1 MSAHRKHKTL
11 NAFVRY
17 LKGEL
22 SPEERHHLERD
33 LEADA
38 FEKEAMEGF
47 ESIAPGDLEEDMLS
61 LHAQMRKRLQRR
73 RRAAWYG
80 IAATVA
86 SILVVGTIFINIY
99 DFNPAADKE
108 APETEVS
115 LQNEEPLQAEEP
127 LQREVAPTKKS
138 ESAPVPESKE
148 VETDKGPEAAE
159 GEVAAKGDVAD
170 QQEREMALLDVA
182 EEPVS
187 VDHDIQIVEDDAV
200 EAEAAGVAAPQMA
213 RDQIPEMAEEMVAAP
228 EGDGVMAVEAAP
240 TRRQKRA
247 VSQAKTVSPVAEQL
261 QAAELLSGRVSG
273 VVISSEDSYPLP
285 GASVF
290 LKDSDSGVVTDLR
303 GRFTIPAGEG
313 PQTTVVASYVG
324 MLTEKYQLE
333 PGQENRV
340 VMHPDPST
348 VNEVVVLAYGAQNE
362 KYPVSAVQ
370 KIQVNQEESDS
381 ESNGAEPVGGIQAYK
396 MYMEKN
402 IRFPAG
408 DTLSKRAVVVLTFKV
423 DSDGSLSGIQTL
435 RSPGEAFSEEA
446 IRLLEEGPPW
456 NPARDESGTTDD
468 VVRMRIVFKR

>member
-11 NAFVRY
+11 NAFLRY

-22 SPEERHHLERD
+22 SPEERHDLERD

-73 RRAAWYG
+73 RRAALYG

-115 LQNEEPLQAEEP
+115 LQNEESLLTEEP

-159 GEVAAKGDVAD
+159 GDVAAKGDVAA

-200 EAEAAGVAAPQMA
+200 EAEAAAVTAPQMA
-213 RDQIPEMAEEMVAAP
+213 RDQIPEMAEEMAAAP

-247 VSQAKTVSPVAEQL
+247 MRQAKTVSPAAEQV

-273 VVISSEDSYPLP
+273 VVISSEDFDPLP

-290 LKDSDSGVVTDLR
+290 TKDSDSGVVTDGE
-303 GRFTIPAGEG
+303 GRFTIPGGEER
-313 PQTTVVASYVG
+313 QTTVVASYVG
-324 MLTEKYQLE
+324 MLTEEYQLD
-333 PGQENRV
+333 PDQENRV
-340 VMHPDPST
+340 VMQPDPST
-348 VNEVVVLAYGAQNE
+348 RDEVVVLAYGAQNE

-370 KIQVNQEESDS
+370 KVQVDQKEYQS
-381 ESNGAEPVGGIQAYK
+381 ESKGAEPVGGIQAYRR
-396 MYMEKN
+396 YMEKN
-402 IRFPAG
+402 IRFPAV
-408 DTLSKRAVVVLTFKV
+408 DTLSKRAVVVLTFNV
-423 DSDGSLSGIQTL
+423 NSDGSLSGIQTL
-435 RSPGEAFSEEA
+435 RSPGDAFSEEA
-446 IRLLEEGPPW
+446 IRLVEEGPPW
-456 NPARDESGTTDD
+456 SPARDPSGTTED

>member
-1 MSAHRKHKTL
+1 MSAQRKHNTL
-11 NAFVRY
+11 NAFLRY

-22 SPEERHHLERD
+22 SPEERHELERD

-47 ESIAPGDLEEDMLS
+47 ESIAAGELEEDMLS
-61 LHAQMRKRLQRR
+61 LHAKMRKRLQRR
-73 RRAAWYG
+73 RRATLYG

-108 APETEVS
+108 APETGVT
-115 LQNEEPLQAEEP
+115 LQNEEPLQTGQALQTGEAPQNQEP
-127 LQREVAPTKKS
+127 LQTGEALQGEKGPTERS
-138 ESAPVPESKE
+138 QPAPVPESKE
-148 VETDKGPEAAE
+148 VETYKGPEAAE
-159 GEVAAKGDVAD
+159 GELAAKGEAD
-170 QQEREMALLDVA
+170 
-182 EEPVS
+182 
-187 VDHDIQIVEDDAV
+187 
-200 EAEAAGVAAPQMA
+200 EAEADGVAAPQMA
-213 RDQIPEMAEEMVAAP
+213 RDQIPEMAEEMAEEMAAAP

-247 VSQAKTVSPVAEQL
+247 MSQAKTVSPVAEQV
-261 QAAELLSGRVSG
+261 QVAELLSGRVSG

-290 LKDSDSGVVTDLR
+290 SKDSDSGVVTDLQ

-313 PQTTVVASYVG
+313 RPTTVVASFVG
-324 MLTEKYQLE
+324 MLTEEYQLD
-333 PGQENRV
+333 PDQENRV
-340 VMHPDPST
+340 VMQPDPST
-348 VNEVVVLAYGAQNE
+348 VNEVVVMAYGAQNE

-370 KIQVNQEESDS
+370 KIQVNQEEFDS
-381 ESNGAEPVGGIQAYK
+381 ESKGAEPVGGIQAYK

-408 DTLSKRAVVVLTFKV
+408 DTLSKRGVVVLTFQV
-423 DSDGSLSGIQTL
+423 NSDGSLSGIQTL
-435 RSPGEAFSEEA
+435 RSPGEAFTEEA

-456 NPARDESGTTDD
+456 NPAQDESGTTGD
-468 VVRMRIVFKR
+468 VVRMRIVFKK